1 MSGMLVSNNT
11 QGMLEHDR
19 ASTLI
24 ELIASNGFESNA
36 DELPGFIEHV
46 GPQVSAPIVFYS
58 STSAA

>member
-1 MSGMLVSNNT
+1 
-11 QGMLEHDR
+11 MLEHDR